1 MIEPGAVL
9 WSMVRVKFVFHLVVV
24 FIKGVVHCIVE
35 FGLSVRYVDRVMNWL
50 VRGGGYVWGELLETA
65 MVVRAYVLGEDW

>member
-1 MIEPGAVL
+1 MIKRRSREGELIEPGAVL

-35 FGLSVRYVDRVMNWL
+35 FGLSV
-50 VRGGGYVWGELLETA
+50 GYVERLL
-65 MVVRAYVLGEDW
+65 V